1 MAVKRGRK
9 QNMKTL
15 IRHIRKNSEAII
27 WLLALVALAS
37 MDPTAT
43 HVSLCP
49 LANLGWE
56 FCPGCGL
63 GHSIAFIFRG
73 DFTASF
79 NAHPLGIP
87 ALLMI
92 VFRISTLLVNQN
104 VKLKINRK

>member
-1 MAVKRGRK
+1 
-9 QNMKTL
+9 MKTL

-27 WLLALVALAS
+27 WLLALTALAS
-37 MDPTAT
+37 MDPTAE

-63 GHSIAFIFRG
+63 GHSIAYIFRG
-73 DFTASF
+73 DFVASF
-79 NAHPLGIP
+79 AAHPLGLP
-87 ALLMI
+87 ALIML
-92 VFRISTLLVNQN
+92 VFRISTLVVNQN